1 VLERGTE
8 PFFDTMISRLLA
20 KSTRELRPD
29 RVEGALRMMR
39 KMSAEDVAQVQ
50 RGMAERSDSVATLR
64 TINVP
69 TLLVTGEEDLL
80 TGMNEAEL
88 MRQHIPHSLLRVIPK
103 AGHYAPW
110 EQPEEAGQVLRQFLD
125 GL

>member
-1 VLERGTE
+1 
-8 PFFDTMISRLLA
+8 
-20 KSTRELRPD
+20 
-29 RVEGALRMMR
+29 
-39 KMSAEDVAQVQ
+39 
-50 RGMAERSDSVATLR
+50 MAERPDSVATLK

-88 MRQHIPHSLLRVIPK
+88 MRQHVPHSHLRVIPK